1 MKRKRTLNVVDLV
14 LFTFS
19 AMFGVEAISSAASLG
34 PSGISWWIICAIIFL
49 IPLGFISAE
58 LGATY
63 PDQGGLY
70 VWTKR
75 ALGKKWAARITW
87 FYWISLPLW
96 IPAIYISVSEILKHM
111 FFVEIGL
118 WTEVAIC
125 IVLIWATVL
134 VNLFSLSISKWLPNM
149 GSMASFIII
158 LGAILAAII
167 FLVNNGK
174 SANDINLINI
184 LPSLDASVVFIPMIL
199 YHFFGFEIITG
210 VAGEMKN
217 PTRDIPRSI
226 IISAFILVLFYLA
239 VMTAMWIVIPVDE
252 INATSGVFDI
262 FSRTFG
268 NTMLGDIISMVL
280 GFFIIFTLFTAVVA
294 WTLGQNRV
302 VAEAAINGD
311 MPKTLGKINK
321 KTMVPVGAA
330 IVSGLISTSVILLYG
345 IVAKDA
351 AGLFWNILSFSTIAC
366 LFSYVILFPVYII
379 LRKKDAKIKRPYQ
392 VPGPEWFKIST
403 AVVAEIFTLL
413 TMVVLLIQPG
423 EDFLESSL
431 PVIFGTIITIIV
443 GEIIIK
449 HPMKHKKRT

>member
-111 FFVEIGL
+111 FSVEIGL

-149 GSMASFIII
+149 GSRQA
-158 LGAILAAII
+158 L
-167 FLVNNGK
+167 
-174 SANDINLINI
+174 
-184 LPSLDASVVFIPMIL
+184 
-199 YHFFGFEIITG
+199 
-210 VAGEMKN
+210 
-217 PTRDIPRSI
+217 
-226 IISAFILVLFYLA
+226 
-239 VMTAMWIVIPVDE
+239 
-252 INATSGVFDI
+252 
-262 FSRTFG
+262 
-268 NTMLGDIISMVL
+268 
-280 GFFIIFTLFTAVVA
+280 
-294 WTLGQNRV
+294 
-302 VAEAAINGD
+302 
-311 MPKTLGKINK
+311 
-321 KTMVPVGAA
+321 
-330 IVSGLISTSVILLYG
+330 
-345 IVAKDA
+345 
-351 AGLFWNILSFSTIAC
+351 
-366 LFSYVILFPVYII
+366 
-379 LRKKDAKIKRPYQ
+379 
-392 VPGPEWFKIST
+392 
-403 AVVAEIFTLL
+403 
-413 TMVVLLIQPG
+413 
-423 EDFLESSL
+423 
-431 PVIFGTIITIIV
+431 
-443 GEIIIK
+443 
-449 HPMKHKKRT
+449 